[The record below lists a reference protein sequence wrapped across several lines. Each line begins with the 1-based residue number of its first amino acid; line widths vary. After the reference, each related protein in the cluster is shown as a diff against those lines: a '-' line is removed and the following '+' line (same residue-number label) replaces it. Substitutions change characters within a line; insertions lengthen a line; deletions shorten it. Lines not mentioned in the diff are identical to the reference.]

1 MKNIRLIFI
10 FLCFNIVLE
19 AQIPEYILPL
29 YVSDSE
35 GNKDTA
41 YIGYDTKAEYGFSE
55 GDFGEKYITY
65 DEPKQGLEVRFA
77 RNVPNYENQKI
88 GNLPF
93 MSKRFFQRRT
103 CVPNNNGFHDIRI
116 EANLYFYTKN
126 LPITVSWDLG
136 LIDKNCVA
144 NSFFH
149 RLSISNVQKNTL
161 LADRFYLRDKGQ
173 MVLTKAYM
181 RDASKDFD
189 KIGYTPDIKL
199 AGQDTIYGMKL
210 YLLNKDLTWLQDSYF
225 TGTDDIM
232 KESKNL
238 SIAPNPVESYF
249 NVRYEGD
256 RKISGYKIST
266 LTGQLLATQ
275 KTASDETNFVVSTND
290 FEVGSYLFA
299 LYFDDGSMATQ
310 RFVKLE

>member
-10 FLCFNIVLE
+10 FLCYNIVVK
-19 AQIPEYILPL
+19 AQIPEYTLPL
-29 YVSDSE
+29 YVTDSQ

-41 YIGYDTKAEYGFSE
+41 YIGYDSKAEYSFSE
-55 GDFGEKYITY
+55 GDFGEKDIRY

-103 CVPNNNGFHDIRI
+103 CVPNNNGFYDIRI

-126 LPITVSWDLG
+126 LPITVSWDLS

-149 RLSISNVQKNTL
+149 RLSISNLQPQL
-161 LADRFYLRDKGQ
+161 LPADRFYLRDKGQ

-189 KIGYTPDIKL
+189 ETNATIDIKL

-210 YLLNKDLTWLQDSYF
+210 YLLNKDLTWLHDSYF

-256 RKISGYKIST
+256 RKISGYKINT
-266 LTGQLLATQ
+266 LTGQVLESQ
-275 KTASDETNFVVSTND
+275 KIALNETSFRVSTND
-290 FEVGSYLFA
+290 FEVGSYLFV
-299 LYFDDGSMATQ
+299 LYFEDGSMAIQ